1 MKFATKALVAAF
13 ALVIG
18 GQAQAAIDS
27 DNASNAT
34 TGTGAG
40 ELFLSVIDRGGSA
53 PRSYVRDLGI
63 TAADFIANDASYVNS
78 LSSVFAAD
86 ANLVNMLV
94 NKTGTIAWNIAA
106 AHNTWDA
113 NFNGLGYLSTS
124 PTQLDVN
131 NTPSGYAGIGGT
143 AIPNIGIYLNS
154 VNGVDANY
162 AADGSQIFGNAAN
175 AFYDT
180 AWGDMWNVSHSTEA
194 ALDQSLGFYYVVLDG
209 LSDTTG
215 VQNMLGNWMLSSAGT
230 LTYTAS
236 VVPVPAAV
244 WLLGSALI
252 GMVGVARRKS
262 EQAKPDAGS
271 NLAVA

>member
-13 ALVIG
+13 ALAIG

-27 DNASNAT
+27 DSGLNAT
-34 TGTGAG
+34 VGTGAG
-40 ELFLSVIDRGGSA
+40 ELFLSVIDRGGAA

-63 TAADFIANDASYVNS
+63 TAADFLANDASYVNS
-78 LSSVFAAD
+78 LSTVFAAD
-86 ANLVNMLV
+86 TNLLDMLV
-94 NKTGTIAWNIAA
+94 NKTGTIAWNLAA

-124 PTQLDVN
+124 STQLDVN
-131 NTPSGYAGIGGT
+131 NTPSGFGGIENAIGKIGT
-143 AIPNIGIYLNS
+143 YLQS
-154 VNGVDANY
+154 VNGIDTNY

-180 AWGDMWNVSHSTEA
+180 GWGDMWNNAHPTEA

-209 LSDTTG
+209 LNDTTG

-262 EQAKPDAGS
+262 EQAKPDMES